1 MVDICIVGVDFEL
14 RPVAVVIV
22 KELKRNDG

>member
-14 RPVAVVIV
+14 MPIAVVID

>member
-14 RPVAVVIV
+14 RPIAVVID